1 MKTTYKQAGVDVE
14 LANKFTQAIGADKQ
28 YAALVDIP
36 FELDETTS
44 LRKAQTSHGR
54 RSGLPKPQTVALATD
69 GVGTKLLVAKHF
81 KKYDTIGI
89 DLVAMCVND
98 LLCVGAKPVSF
109 LDYYA
114 TGKLDLDVSM
124 KIIKGIKDGC
134 ALAGCELVGGETAE
148 MPDCYP
154 TGEFDLA
161 GFAMG
166 IVKKK
171 LPVNVKPGN
180 LIIGIPSSG
189 PHSNGYSLMRSILTY
204 DEIPLMPT
212 RIYVDEIM
220 NNLNRINACAHITGG
235 GIHGNLPRVLN
246 GLSYKLDFE
255 ITNTLTENAWWK
267 KLFERSKMGII
278 EFQSTFN
285 CGWGML
291 VIAEEELDIP
301 GSKVLGKVV

>member
-1 MKTTYKQAGVDVE
+1 MLYKDAGVNVDE
-14 LANKFTQAIGADKQ
+14 ADKFVKMIGSDNS
-28 YAALVDIP
+28 YAATVP
-36 FELDETTS
+36 
-44 LRKAQTSHGR
+44 
-54 RSGLPKPQTVALATD
+54 LPGGDVVALATD

-189 PHSNGYSLMRSILTY
+189 PHSNGYSLMRSILAY

-267 KLFERSKMGII
+267 KLFERSKMSIV
-278 EFQSTFN
+278 EFQSIFN

-291 VIAEEELDIP
+291 VIAEEELNIP

>member
-14 LANKFTQAIGADKQ
+14 LADKFTQAIGADRQ
-28 YAALVDIP
+28 DAALVDIP
-36 FELDETTS
+36 FEFDV
-44 LRKAQTSHGR
+44 GR

-148 MPDCYP
+148 MPGCYP
-154 TGEFDLA
+154 KGEFDLA

-166 IVKKK
+166 IVKKR
-171 LPVNVKPGN
+171 LPANVESGN

-189 PHSNGYSLMRSILTY
+189 PHANGYSLMRSILTY

-255 ITNTLTENAWWK
+255 SINTLTENIWWK
-267 KLFERSKMGII
+267 KLFDRSKMSVV

-291 VIAEEELDIP
+291 VIAKEELDIP

>member
-1 MKTTYKQAGVDVE
+1 MLYKDAGVNVDE
-14 LANKFTQAIGADKQ
+14 ADKFVKMIGSDNS
-28 YAALVDIP
+28 YAATVP
-36 FELDETTS
+36 
-44 LRKAQTSHGR
+44 
-54 RSGLPKPQTVALATD
+54 LPGGDVVALATD

-98 LLCVGAKPVSF
+98 LLCVGAKPISF

-124 KIIKGIKDGC
+124 EIIKGIKDGC

-148 MPDCYP
+148 MPDCYRN
-154 TGEFDLA
+154 GEFDLA

-166 IVKKK
+166 IVEKK

-189 PHSNGYSLMRSILTY
+189 PHSNGYSLMRSILAY

-246 GLSYKLDFE
+246 GLSYKLDFA

-267 KLFERSKMGII
+267 KLFERSKMSIV
-278 EFQSTFN
+278 EFQSIFN

-291 VIAEEELDIP
+291 VIAEEELNIP

>member
-36 FELDETTS
+36 VEFDV
-44 LRKAQTSHGR
+44 GR

-204 DEIPLMPT
+204 EEIPLMPT

-267 KLFERSKMGII
+267 KLFERSKMSIV
-278 EFQSTFN
+278 EFQSIFN

-291 VIAEEELDIP
+291 VIAEEELNIP

>member
-1 MKTTYKQAGVDVE
+1 MLYKDAGVNVDE
-14 LANKFTQAIGADKQ
+14 ADKFVKMIGSDNS
-28 YAALVDIP
+28 YAATVP
-36 FELDETTS
+36 
-44 LRKAQTSHGR
+44 
-54 RSGLPKPQTVALATD
+54 LPGGDVVALATD
-69 GVGTKLLVAKHF
+69 GVGTKLLVANHL

-98 LLCVGAKPVSF
+98 LLCVGARPVSF

-124 KIIKGIKDGC
+124 EIIKGIKDGC
-134 ALAGCELVGGETAE
+134 ALAGCDLVGGETAE
-148 MPDCYP
+148 MPECYRN
-154 TGEFDLA
+154 GEFDLA

-166 IVKKK
+166 IVEKK

-189 PHSNGYSLMRSILTY
+189 PHANGYSLIRSVFAY
-204 DEIPLMPT
+204 YEIPLTPT
-212 RIYVDEIM
+212 RIYVNEIM
-220 NNLNRINACAHITGG
+220 NNLQSINACAHITGG

-246 GLSYKLDFE
+246 GLSYKLDYGVLNPYLNENVWWGEMFDHSRMSFVEFE
-255 ITNTLTENAWWK
+255 
-267 KLFERSKMGII
+267 
-278 EFQSTFN
+278 STFN

-291 VIAEEELDIP
+291 VIAEEELDIS

>member
-1 MKTTYKQAGVDVE
+1 MLYKDVGVDP
-14 LANKFTQAIGADKQ
+14 LKSDKFVKIIGSDNS
-28 YAALVDIP
+28 YAATVP
-36 FELDETTS
+36 
-44 LRKAQTSHGR
+44 
-54 RSGLPKPQTVALATD
+54 LPGGDTVALATD
-69 GVGTKLLVAKHF
+69 GVGTKMLVAKHF

-98 LLCVGAKPVSF
+98 LLCVGASPVSF

-114 TGKLDLDVSM
+114 TGKLDLEVSLD
-124 KIIKGIKDGC
+124 IIKGIKDGC
-134 ALAGCELVGGETAE
+134 SLAHCDLVGGETAE
-148 MPDCYP
+148 MPGCYHD
-154 TGEFDLA
+154 GDFDLA

-171 LPVNVKPGN
+171 LPDNVKSGN

-189 PHSNGYSLMRSILTY
+189 PHANGYSLLRSLYAY
-204 DEIPLMPT
+204 DEIPLTPT

-220 NNLNRINACAHITGG
+220 SNLRNINACAHITGG

-246 GLSYKLDFE
+246 GLNYKLDFLFMKGTSMGV
-255 ITNTLTENAWWK
+255 ISTSTENWWWEE
-267 KLFERSKMGII
+267 LFHRSQMSII

-291 VIAEEELDIP
+291 VIAKEELDIP
-301 GSKVLGKVV
+301 GSTVLGKVV